1 MRAGDL
7 LGASVFDT
15 DGRRRGAV
23 IEIRT
28 RGHGGADQG
37 EVLVVDGF
45 VVGTH
50 RWRLFG
56 YERTGERGPAIFR
69 AAVRLLHKNTHYA
82 PFGEVDIEAGKGLRL
97 HTPWHELPALHEISG

>member
-28 RGHGGADQG
+28 RAEGGTDPG
-37 EVLVVDGF
+37 TPLVVAGF
-45 VVGTH
+45 VIGIR

-56 YERTGERGPAIFR
+56 YERTGERGPAVFR
-69 AAVRLLHKNTHYA
+69 TTIRLLHKHTRYA
-82 PFGEVDIEAGKGLRL
+82 PFDEVDVEAGKGVHLR
-97 HTPWHELPALHEISG
+97 TPWDELHALHDISG

>member
-1 MRAGDL
+1 MRAGEL

-28 RGHGGADQG
+28 RAERGTNRR
-37 EVLVVDGF
+37 ESSVVDGF

-56 YERTGERGPAIFR
+56 YQRTGELGPAILQ
-69 AAVRLLHKNTHYA
+69 ALVRLLHKHTRYA
-82 PFGEVDIEAGKGLRL
+82 PFDEVDIEAGEGLRL
-97 HTPWHELPALHEISG
+97 HTSWNELPAVHEIPG

>member
-7 LGASVFDT
+7 LGVSVFDT

-28 RGHGGADQG
+28 RVEGGTDRGGAV
-37 EVLVVDGF
+37 VLDGF
-45 VVGTH
+45 VVGKR

-56 YERTGERGPAIFR
+56 YERTGERGPAVFQ
-69 AAVRLLHKNTHYA
+69 AAIRLLHKHTRYA
-82 PFGEVDIEAGKGLRL
+82 PIDQVDVEPRKGLRL
-97 HTPWHELPALHEISG
+97 HTPWDELPAVQDIAG